1 MELKVIGTVRSA
13 LAEPMEAP
21 KQGPETGQRAVI
33 ELDPAWQPALEG
45 FRAGQHL
52 WVLCWFRRTKPFK
65 MRVHPRGDPSRPLR
79 GVLATR
85 SPNRPNPLSL
95 TLVRLVSLEGNR
107 LQVAGLE
114 AVEGTPV
121 LDIKPWVPG
130 IDQPQDEAK

>member
-1 MELKVIGTVRSA
+1 MELKAIGTVRSS
-13 LAEPMEAP
+13 LREPEEAP
-21 KQGPETGQRAVI
+21 KQGPETGQRATI

-45 FRAGQHL
+45 LKPGQHL
-52 WVLCWFRRTKPFK
+52 WVLCWFGRTKPFK
-65 MRVHPRGDPSRPLR
+65 MRVHPRGDPNRPLR

-95 TLVRLVSLEGNR
+95 TLVRLLSIEGNR
-107 LQVAGLE
+107 LMVAGLE

-130 IDQPQDEAK
+130 VDQPQGEAP